1 MGIFDIVKG
10 IGGAVFPPLGLA
22 QQTKKVK
29 EATEN
34 KTGFTAGPMAQA
46 NTTKDKIGMKNGK
59 KPDFLKGIGAGI
71 FPPVALLQQTK
82 KISDVSKP
90 DTKPPEPPE
99 TTKEKVGIKDVDG
112 SKSVT
117 VTPPTPPTPP
127 GPGAGIFPP
136 LALWQQSQYLKDLKE
151 YQGTLPETT
160 YTGYTPE
167 EITQIKGATGQQPQ
181 NMGLGGT
188 LETFGQGLDVIG
200 KAIPIVA
207 LIWIASQVKGLFK

>member
-1 MGIFDIVKG
+1 MMGLFDIVKG

-22 QQTKKVK
+22 QQTQKVK

-46 NTTKDKIGMKNGK
+46 NTTKDKIGMKNGG

-82 KISDVSKP
+82 KISDV
-90 DTKPPEPPE
+90 
-99 TTKEKVGIKDVDG
+99 TTKEKAGIKNG
-112 SKSVT
+112 NGNGGNGEVT
-117 VTPPTPPTPP
+117 IEPDAPPAPP
-127 GPGAGIFPP
+127 GPGASIFPP
-136 LALWQQSQYLKDLKE
+136 LALWQQSQYMKELKQWEGKKPDVTITGYSAEEVKDLLDSV
-151 YQGTLPETT
+151 GN
-160 YTGYTPE
+160 G
-167 EITQIKGATGQQPQ
+167 GNG
-181 NMGLGGT
+181 NGGNGNGGFGGT